1 MNIKYVIY
9 TDVCVN
15 NYFVDIRNFDD
26 ISVNNNLFPVII
38 FKSLEIIKYFEN
50 NKDTISLA
58 NGHKFKH
65 YINFNIV
72 ETNRKCIKN
81 YN

>member
-38 FKSLEIIKYFEN
+38 FNS
-50 NKDTISLA
+50 
-58 NGHKFKH
+58 
-65 YINFNIV
+65 
-72 ETNRKCIKN
+72 
-81 YN
+81 